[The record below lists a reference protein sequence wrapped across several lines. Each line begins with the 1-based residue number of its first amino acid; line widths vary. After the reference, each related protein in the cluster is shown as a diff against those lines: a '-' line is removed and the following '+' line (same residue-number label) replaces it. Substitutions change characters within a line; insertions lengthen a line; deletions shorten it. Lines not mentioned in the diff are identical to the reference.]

1 MREIKTAEEH
11 ENAMN
16 RILQLWDFKG
26 AQPDGEEL
34 DTLLSLVMTYE
45 DRHIVT
51 TRKTGNVIHLLYK
64 TPFISRVSE

>member
-26 AQPDGEEL
+26 SQPDGEEL
-34 DTLLSLVMTYE
+34 DTLLSLVMAYE

-51 TRKTGNVIHLLYK
+51 IRKAGNVIHLSHK
-64 TPFISRVSE
+64 PPAIPRVPE